1 MSEPQR
7 IHLHYCELSGTS
19 ELRLTDTGEFI
30 YYDDHVKEIQRLQA
44 ELAEEKAYITKLVE
58 QRENLIKA
66 GIKKDERVGV
76 LEEALTTI
84 YLQSVS
90 IEEMY
95 SIAKKALEDS
105 V

>member
-44 ELAEEKAYITKLVE
+44 ELAALKYDNERLLNNCSDYI
-58 QRENLIKA
+58 
-66 GIKKDERVGV
+66 ERGGTY
-76 LEEALTTI
+76 E
-84 YLQSVS
+84 
-90 IEEMY
+90 
-95 SIAKKALEDS
+95 
-105 V
+105 